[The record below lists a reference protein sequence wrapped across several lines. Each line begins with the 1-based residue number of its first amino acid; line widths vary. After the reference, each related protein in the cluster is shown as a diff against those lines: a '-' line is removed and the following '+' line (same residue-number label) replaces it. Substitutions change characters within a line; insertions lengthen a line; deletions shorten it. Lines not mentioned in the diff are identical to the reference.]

1 MDPATSQFSPE
12 QWQFLALLEFFGAP
26 VSVDLIGTLV
36 PLPPG
41 PFLDLIQRGEEL
53 GLIRRV
59 GSAKLT
65 LSSDLPEHVAAKLV
79 EINSDQRL
87 AKVLEK
93 LEDIE
98 AVREIAPSL
107 RVAILA
113 KAGRHEEAARL
124 EIGLAAE
131 ARDREDFDSSMSH
144 FEQALNWL
152 PSLLGNE
159 RCASEFVDAAQ
170 ELSNLAFYLGKR
182 WEILPGIL
190 ERARVVAEMHGNRR
204 SVALIDLHLGR
215 VFYFGG
221 KRHEALTAFSSGWQV
236 VQDLDDTDILYRS
249 AELIGLYFFM
259 QGLFREAL
267 DHLERAVQGS
277 ESRKERALLSSLAP
291 ILKGYSLLYL
301 GQFSSAIGSLDCSW
315 RFATLRSRPGP
326 ATSIRAVLA
335 MALVHIR
342 NWREAAFHISG
353 TKKDAAQTNNDF
365 ALYLVS
371 GAEAY
376 RHFLQGRMKE
386 AHGALSE
393 TISRGLKAGLVRQY
407 ASPWVLQMLFEFE
420 RLGFDSI
427 AGMTFQNQT
436 DRILEEPNVHLQG
449 VALRLQARKS
459 IGQGEEP
466 SITDMWLQLSEEHL
480 LRSEDPLELARTR
493 LERARLRLREGDR
506 AAASEF
512 ATKARLELSGPLEE
526 FYPDD
531 LRHLLDASGTTLMPQ
546 QKREELVERFLD
558 LLQALLPSADPE
570 ELLVHTVSATNRL
583 FSAERGAIFW
593 FRRDDPGKSPQLRAG
608 YNLTADQV
616 SADEFKPNLK
626 LVCKAFR
633 DGKPL
638 IFRPGASTQRSA
650 SDQVTAVL
658 CIPFQ
663 VQGHT
668 RGVLYHDN
676 CYLNDCFDSLD
687 SSLMLRLAQHL
698 TTYVDRILR
707 FSSKVQEAS
716 KLAVETTMQIGEVTR
731 GNFVAQSQGMIRVI
745 EQADRI
751 AESETTVLIL
761 GETGV
766 GKELLANRIHARSP
780 RRDGPFVVVDPTT
793 IPEHL
798 VESEL
803 FGHEKGAFTG
813 ADRQKLGR
821 FELAD
826 SGTLF
831 VDEVGEVP
839 ATVQPK
845 LLRAIQEKTFY
856 RVGGTQVRKSD
867 FRLVAATNRDL
878 ATEVAAGRFREDLY
892 YRIGVI
898 ELEVPPLRE
907 RPEDV
912 IALANQFLAYYATKY
927 SRPWVKLSGTHEDW
941 LTTYQW
947 PGNVRELKNVIER
960 AVVMSSADSLELDL
974 SGELAYRADHPF
986 SNHPTLEEVQ
996 RRYITYVLEKTG
1008 GRISGPEGAAEILG
1022 MKRSTLNAR
1031 MRKLGL
1037 R

>member
-1 MDPATSQFSPE
+1 M
-12 QWQFLALLEFFGAP
+12 
-26 VSVDLIGTLV
+26 
-36 PLPPG
+36 
-41 PFLDLIQRGEEL
+41 
-53 GLIRRV
+53 
-59 GSAKLT
+59 
-65 LSSDLPEHVAAKLV
+65 
-79 EINSDQRL
+79 
-87 AKVLEK
+87 
-93 LEDIE
+93 
-98 AVREIAPSL
+98 
-107 RVAILA
+107 
-113 KAGRHEEAARL
+113 
-124 EIGLAAE
+124 
-131 ARDREDFDSSMSH
+131 
-144 FEQALNWL
+144 
-152 PSLLGNE
+152 
-159 RCASEFVDAAQ
+159 
-170 ELSNLAFYLGKR
+170 
-182 WEILPGIL
+182 
-190 ERARVVAEMHGNRR
+190 
-204 SVALIDLHLGR
+204 
-215 VFYFGG
+215 
-221 KRHEALTAFSSGWQV
+221 
-236 VQDLDDTDILYRS
+236 
-249 AELIGLYFFM
+249 
-259 QGLFREAL
+259 
-267 DHLERAVQGS
+267 
-277 ESRKERALLSSLAP
+277 
-291 ILKGYSLLYL
+291 
-301 GQFSSAIGSLDCSW
+301 
-315 RFATLRSRPGP
+315 
-326 ATSIRAVLA
+326 
-335 MALVHIR
+335 
-342 NWREAAFHISG
+342 
-353 TKKDAAQTNNDF
+353 
-365 ALYLVS
+365 S

-376 RHFLQGRMKE
+376 RHFLQGRVKE
-386 AHGALSE
+386 AHEALSE
-393 TISRGLKAGLVRQY
+393 TVSRGLKAGLVRQY

-420 RLGFDSI
+420 RLGFESI

-449 VALRLQARKS
+449 VALRLQARKA
-459 IGQGEEP
+459 IDQGEDP
-466 SITDMWLQLSEEHL
+466 SITDMWLQLSEENL

-506 AAASEF
+506 AAASEL

-531 LRHLLDASGTTLMPQ
+531 LRHLLEGAGTTLMPQ

-558 LLQALLPSADPE
+558 LLEALVPSAEPE
-570 ELLVHTVSATNRL
+570 EILVHTVSATNRL

-593 FRRDDPGKSPQLRAG
+593 FRRDDPGRSPQLRAG
-608 YNLTADQV
+608 YNLTAEQV
-616 SADEFKPNLK
+616 GADEFKPNLR

-638 IFRPGASTQRSA
+638 IFRPGSSA
-650 SDQVTAVL
+650 QSSVGDQVTAVL

-707 FSSKVQEAS
+707 FSIKVQEAS
-716 KLAVETTMQIGEVTR
+716 MLAVKTTIKIEEETR
-731 GNFVAQSQGMIRVI
+731 SKFVAQSPGMIRVI

-751 AESETTVLIL
+751 AGSETTVLIL

-766 GKELLANRIHARSP
+766 GKELLANRIHARSL

-826 SGTLF
+826 RGTLF
-831 VDEVGEVP
+831 VDEVGEIP

-867 FRLVAATNRDL
+867 FRLVAATNRNL
-878 ATEVAAGRFREDLY
+878 AAEVTAGRFREDLY

-912 IALANQFLAYYATKY
+912 IVLASQFLTYYATKY
-927 SRPWVKLSGTHEDW
+927 NRPWLKLSGAHEDW

-947 PGNVRELKNVIER
+947 PGNVRELKNVMER
-960 AVVMSSADSLELDL
+960 AVVMSTSDSLELDL
-974 SGELAYRADHPF
+974 SGELANRADHPF
-986 SNHPTLEEVQ
+986 SDHPTLEEVQ